1 MKTDEMKNLKNNRN
15 GNIDE
20 EWKNKNKEIME

>member
-1 MKTDEMKNLKNNRN
+1 MKTDEMNNLKNNRN
-15 GNIDE
+15 GNINE

>member
-15 GNIDE
+15 GNINE